1 MGDCQ
6 FAHGRKELRK
16 YSLRVYSN
24 DSWVEQRQQCTTR
37 FLFRGHFTIVLLTGM
52 TALTEDED
60 ISEAIMLKPLPFVV
74 RRASQSANTHPTTPP
89 SPCPQLPYTCR
100 ASSCVLG
107 GSDDPIVWM
116 EMPLQIGDRPVR
128 ITGDE
133 HDHVFGLVR
142 ESFSQGIDSIR
153 NGFQCL
159 VIDHGHTLTV
169 IRQQP
174 SCPNVNADGEDALM
188 DDAVYLSNGVSHLL
202 VGSEKGSENH
212 ASILL
217 PCLVGSH
224 DSALDEEFAIVLVV
238 DVMGGHSSISHD
250 RILVEAVFDVDSVVD
265 NGEAGT
271 SVVTESHGSSS

>member
-1 MGDCQ
+1 
-6 FAHGRKELRK
+6 
-16 YSLRVYSN
+16 
-24 DSWVEQRQQCTTR
+24 
-37 FLFRGHFTIVLLTGM
+37 
-52 TALTEDED
+52 
-60 ISEAIMLKPLPFVV
+60 
-74 RRASQSANTHPTTPP
+74 
-89 SPCPQLPYTCR
+89 
-100 ASSCVLG
+100 
-107 GSDDPIVWM
+107 
-116 EMPLQIGDRPVR
+116 MPLQIGDRPVR

-174 SCPNVNADGEDALM
+174 SCPNVNTDGEDALV
-188 DDAVYLSNGVSHLL
+188 DDAVHISNGVSHLL

-224 DSALDEEFAIVLVV
+224 DSALDEESAIVFVV
-238 DVMGGHSSISHD
+238 HEAWSQSSISHD
-250 RILVEAVFDVDSVVD
+250 RILAETVFDVDSIVD
-265 NGEAGT
+265 DGKAGT
-271 SVVTESHGSSS
+271 SVVTESHGGGG

>member
-1 MGDCQ
+1 
-6 FAHGRKELRK
+6 
-16 YSLRVYSN
+16 
-24 DSWVEQRQQCTTR
+24 
-37 FLFRGHFTIVLLTGM
+37 
-52 TALTEDED
+52 
-60 ISEAIMLKPLPFVV
+60 
-74 RRASQSANTHPTTPP
+74 
-89 SPCPQLPYTCR
+89 
-100 ASSCVLG
+100 
-107 GSDDPIVWM
+107 
-116 EMPLQIGDRPVR
+116 MPLQIGDRPVR

-174 SCPNVNADGEDALM
+174 SCPNVNADGEDALV
-188 DDAVYLSNGVSHLL
+188 DDAVHISNGVSHLL

-224 DSALDEEFAIVLVV
+224 DSALDEASAIVFVV
-238 DVMGGHSSISHD
+238 DEAWSQSSISHD
-250 RILVEAVFDVDSVVD
+250 RILVETVFDVDSIVD
-265 NGEAGT
+265 DGKAGT
-271 SVVTESHGSSS
+271 SVIADSHGSGG